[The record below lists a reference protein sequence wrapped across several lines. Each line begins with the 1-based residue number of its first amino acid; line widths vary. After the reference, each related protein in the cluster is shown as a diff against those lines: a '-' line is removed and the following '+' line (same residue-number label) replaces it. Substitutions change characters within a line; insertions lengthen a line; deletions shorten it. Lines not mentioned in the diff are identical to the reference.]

1 MIVIIGGGNIN
12 TSFAKEFIDRLD
24 KSSLSIMACDSG
36 YENCLA
42 IGLEPDIVIGDFDS
56 ISREAYEKL
65 QHSNAEVIKL
75 NPVKDDTDIE
85 AAVNIAIHKT
95 SFGEFI
101 YILGGT
107 GKRLDHFLGNVSL
120 MGLGLQKDRQVVI
133 VDEYNYIQMIAARET
148 LEIERDGVD
157 GQFGNYISVFPYGG
171 KAVGVT
177 MTGFKYPLED
187 ATLEGFNTLTVSNEI
202 VEEVGTV
209 TLKEGYLIVCESRD
223 ACPID

>member
-65 QHSNAEVIKL
+65 QHSNVEVIKL

-107 GKRLDHFLGNVSL
+107 GKRLDHFLGNVNL
-120 MGLGLQKDRQVVI
+120 LGMGCLKQRKVVI
-133 VDEYNYIQMIAARET
+133 VDEYNYIQMISAGQVLNLSREG
-148 LEIERDGVD
+148 EGA
-157 GQFGNYISVFPYGG
+157 QFGHYVSIFPYGG
-171 KAVGVT
+171 KATGVT
-177 MTGFKYPLED
+177 MTGFKYPLEN
-187 ATLEGFNTLTVSNEI
+187 ATIEGFNTLTVSNEI
-202 VEEVGTV
+202 TEEVGSIS
-209 TLKEGYLIVCESRD
+209 LKEGYLIVCETRD
-223 ACPID
+223 AI

>member
-56 ISREAYEKL
+56 ISKEAYEKL

-107 GKRLDHFLGNVSL
+107 GKRLDHFLGNVNL
-120 MGLGLQKDRQVVI
+120 LGMGCLKQRKVVI
-133 VDEYNYIQMIAARET
+133 VDEYNYIQMISAGQVLDLSREG
-148 LEIERDGVD
+148 EEA
-157 GQFGNYISVFPYGG
+157 QFGHYVSIFPYGG
-171 KAVGVT
+171 KATGVT
-177 MTGFKYPLED
+177 MTGFKYPLEN
-187 ATLEGFNTLTVSNEI
+187 ATIEGFNTLTVSNEI
-202 VEEVGTV
+202 TEEVGSIS
-209 TLKEGYLIVCESRD
+209 LKEGYLIVCETRD
-223 ACPID
+223 AI

>member
-12 TSFAKEFIDRLD
+12 KSFAKDFIDKLD
-24 KSSLSIMACDSG
+24 KASLSVMACDSG

-42 IGLEPDIVIGDFDS
+42 IGVKPDIVIGDFDS
-56 ISREAYEKL
+56 ISKEAYEKL
-65 QHSNAEVIKL
+65 QQSDAEIIKL
-75 NPVKDDTDIE
+75 NPIKDDTDIE

-107 GKRLDHFLGNVSL
+107 GKRLDHFLGNMSL
-120 MGLGLQKDRQVVI
+120 LGLGCRKDRQVVI
-133 VDEYNYIQMIAARET
+133 VDEYNYIQMISARET
-148 LEIERDGVD
+148 LEIDKSGPE
-157 GQFGNYISVFPYGG
+157 GQFGDYISVFPYGG

-202 VEEVGTV
+202 VEEMGTI
-209 TLKEGYLIVCESRD
+209 TLKEGYLVVCESRD

>member
-12 TSFAKEFIDRLD
+12 TRFAKEFIDRLD

-107 GKRLDHFLGNVSL
+107 GKRLDHFLGNVNL
-120 MGLGLQKDRQVVI
+120 LGMGCLKQRKVVI
-133 VDEYNYIQMIAARET
+133 VDEYNYIQMISAGQVLDLSREG
-148 LEIERDGVD
+148 EGA
-157 GQFGNYISVFPYGG
+157 QFGHYVSIFPYGG
-171 KAVGVT
+171 KAAGVT
-177 MTGFKYPLED
+177 MTGFKYPLEN
-187 ATLEGFNTLTVSNEI
+187 ATIEGFNTLTVSNELI
-202 VEEVGTV
+202 ESVGSI
-209 TLKEGYLIVCESRD
+209 TLKEGYLIVCETRD
-223 ACPID
+223 AI

>member
-107 GKRLDHFLGNVSL
+107 GKRLDHFLGNVNL
-120 MGLGLQKDRQVVI
+120 LGMGCLKQRKVVI
-133 VDEYNYIQMIAARET
+133 VDEYNYIQMISAGQVLDLSREG
-148 LEIERDGVD
+148 EEA
-157 GQFGNYISVFPYGG
+157 QFGHYVSIFPYGG
-171 KAVGVT
+171 KATGVT
-177 MTGFKYPLED
+177 MTGFKYPLEN
-187 ATLEGFNTLTVSNEI
+187 ATIEGFNTLTVSNEI
-202 VEEVGTV
+202 TEEVGSIS
-209 TLKEGYLIVCESRD
+209 LKEGYLIVCETRD
-223 ACPID
+223 AI

>member
-107 GKRLDHFLGNVSL
+107 GKRLDHFLGNVNL
-120 MGLGLQKDRQVVI
+120 LGMGCLKQRKVVI
-133 VDEYNYIQMIAARET
+133 VDEYNYIQMISAGQVLNLSREG
-148 LEIERDGVD
+148 EGA
-157 GQFGNYISVFPYGG
+157 QFGHYVSIFPYGG
-171 KAVGVT
+171 KATGVT
-177 MTGFKYPLED
+177 MTGFKYPLEN
-187 ATLEGFNTLTVSNEI
+187 ATIEGFNTLTVSNEI
-202 VEEVGTV
+202 TEEVGSIS
-209 TLKEGYLIVCESRD
+209 LKEGYLIVCETRD
-223 ACPID
+223 AI

>member
-1 MIVIIGGGNIN
+1 MIVIIGGGSIN

-107 GKRLDHFLGNVSL
+107 GKRLDHFLGNVNL
-120 MGLGLQKDRQVVI
+120 LGMGCLKQRKVVI
-133 VDEYNYIQMIAARET
+133 VDEYNYIQMISAGQVLDLSREG
-148 LEIERDGVD
+148 EGA
-157 GQFGNYISVFPYGG
+157 QFGHYVSIFPYGG
-171 KAVGVT
+171 KAAGVT
-177 MTGFKYPLED
+177 MTGFKYPLEN
-187 ATLEGFNTLTVSNEI
+187 ATIEGFNTLTVSNELI
-202 VEEVGTV
+202 ESVGSI
-209 TLKEGYLIVCESRD
+209 TLKEGYLIVCETRD
-223 ACPID
+223 AI

>member
-1 MIVIIGGGNIN
+1 MIVIIGGGSIN

-56 ISREAYEKL
+56 ISKEAYEKL

-107 GKRLDHFLGNVSL
+107 GKRLDHFLGNVNL
-120 MGLGLQKDRQVVI
+120 LGMGCLKQRKVVI
-133 VDEYNYIQMIAARET
+133 VDEYNYIQMISAGQVLDLSREG
-148 LEIERDGVD
+148 EGA
-157 GQFGNYISVFPYGG
+157 QFGHYVSIFSYGG
-171 KAVGVT
+171 KATGVT
-177 MTGFKYPLED
+177 LTGFKYPLEN
-187 ATLEGFNTLTVSNEI
+187 ATIEGFNTLTVSNEI
-202 VEEVGTV
+202 TEEVASIS
-209 TLKEGYLIVCESRD
+209 LKEGYLIVCETRD
-223 ACPID
+223 AI

>member
-1 MIVIIGGGNIN
+1 MIVIIGGGSIN

-56 ISREAYEKL
+56 ISKEAYEKL

-107 GKRLDHFLGNVSL
+107 GKRLDHFLGNVNL
-120 MGLGLQKDRQVVI
+120 LGMGCLKQRKVVI
-133 VDEYNYIQMIAARET
+133 VDEYNYIQMISAGQVLDLSREG
-148 LEIERDGVD
+148 EGA
-157 GQFGNYISVFPYGG
+157 QFGHYVSIFSYGG
-171 KAVGVT
+171 KATGVT
-177 MTGFKYPLED
+177 MTGFKYPLEN
-187 ATLEGFNTLTVSNEI
+187 ATIEGFNTLTVSNEI
-202 VEEVGTV
+202 TQEVGSI
-209 TLKEGYLIVCESRD
+209 TLKEGYLIVCETRD
-223 ACPID
+223 AI

>member
-107 GKRLDHFLGNVSL
+107 GKRLDHFLGNVNL
-120 MGLGLQKDRQVVI
+120 LGMGCLKQRKVVI
-133 VDEYNYIQMIAARET
+133 VDEYNYIQMISAGQVLDLSREG
-148 LEIERDGVD
+148 EEA
-157 GQFGNYISVFPYGG
+157 QFGHYVSIFPYGG
-171 KAVGVT
+171 KATGVT
-177 MTGFKYPLED
+177 MAGFKYPLEN
-187 ATLEGFNTLTVSNEI
+187 ATIEGFNTLTVSNEI
-202 VEEVGTV
+202 TEEVGSIS
-209 TLKEGYLIVCESRD
+209 LKEGYLIVCETRD
-223 ACPID
+223 AI

>member
-1 MIVIIGGGNIN
+1 MIVIIGGGSIN

-65 QHSNAEVIKL
+65 QRSNAEVIKL

-107 GKRLDHFLGNVSL
+107 GKRLDHFLGNVNL
-120 MGLGLQKDRQVVI
+120 LGLGCLKQRKVVI
-133 VDEYNYIQMIAARET
+133 VDEYNYIQMISAGQTLSLSREG
-148 LEIERDGVD
+148 EEA
-157 GQFGNYISVFPYGG
+157 QFGHYVSVFPYGG
-171 KAVGVT
+171 KATGVT
-177 MTGFKYPLED
+177 MTGFKYPLEN
-187 ATLEGFNTLTVSNEI
+187 ATIEGFNTLTVSNELI
-202 VEEVGTV
+202 ESSGSI
-209 TLKEGYLIVCESRD
+209 TLKEGYLIVCETRD
-223 ACPID
+223 AI

>member
-1 MIVIIGGGNIN
+1 MIVIIGGGSIN

-56 ISREAYEKL
+56 ISKEAYEKL

-107 GKRLDHFLGNVSL
+107 GKRLDHFLGNVNL
-120 MGLGLQKDRQVVI
+120 LGMGCLKQRKVVI
-133 VDEYNYIQMIAARET
+133 VDEYNYIQMISAGQVLDLSREG
-148 LEIERDGVD
+148 EGA
-157 GQFGNYISVFPYGG
+157 QFGHYVSIFPYGG
-171 KAVGVT
+171 KATGVT
-177 MTGFKYPLED
+177 MTGFKYPLEN
-187 ATLEGFNTLTVSNEI
+187 ATIEGFNTLTVSNEI
-202 VEEVGTV
+202 TEEVGSIS
-209 TLKEGYLIVCESRD
+209 LKEGYLIVCETRD
-223 ACPID
+223 AI

>member
-1 MIVIIGGGNIN
+1 MIVIIGGGSIN

-56 ISREAYEKL
+56 ISKEAYEKL

-107 GKRLDHFLGNVSL
+107 GKRLDHFLGNVNL
-120 MGLGLQKDRQVVI
+120 LGMGCLKQRKVVI
-133 VDEYNYIQMIAARET
+133 VDEYNYIQMISAGQVLDLSREG
-148 LEIERDGVD
+148 EEA
-157 GQFGNYISVFPYGG
+157 QFGHYVSIFPYGG
-171 KAVGVT
+171 KATGVT
-177 MTGFKYPLED
+177 MTGFKYPLEN
-187 ATLEGFNTLTVSNEI
+187 ATIEGFNTLTVSNEI
-202 VEEVGTV
+202 TEEVGSI
-209 TLKEGYLIVCESRD
+209 TLKEGYLIVCETRD
-223 ACPID
+223 AI

>member
-107 GKRLDHFLGNVSL
+107 GKRLDHFLGNVNL
-120 MGLGLQKDRQVVI
+120 LGMGCLKQRKVVI
-133 VDEYNYIQMIAARET
+133 VDEYNYIQMISAGQVLNLSREG
-148 LEIERDGVD
+148 EEA
-157 GQFGNYISVFPYGG
+157 QFGHYVSIFPYGG
-171 KAVGVT
+171 KATGVT
-177 MTGFKYPLED
+177 MTGFKYPLEN
-187 ATLEGFNTLTVSNEI
+187 ATIEGFNTLTVSNEI
-202 VEEVGTV
+202 TEEVGSIS
-209 TLKEGYLIVCESRD
+209 LKEGYLIVCETRD
-223 ACPID
+223 AI

>member
-1 MIVIIGGGNIN
+1 MIVIIGGGSIN

-107 GKRLDHFLGNVSL
+107 GKRLDHFLGNVNL
-120 MGLGLQKDRQVVI
+120 LGMGCLKQRKVVI
-133 VDEYNYIQMIAARET
+133 VDEYNYIQMISAGQVLDLSREG
-148 LEIERDGVD
+148 EGA
-157 GQFGNYISVFPYGG
+157 QFGHYVSIFSYGG
-171 KAVGVT
+171 KATGVT
-177 MTGFKYPLED
+177 LIGFKYPLEN
-187 ATLEGFNTLTVSNEI
+187 ATIEGFNTLTVSNEI
-202 VEEVGTV
+202 TEEVASIS
-209 TLKEGYLIVCESRD
+209 LKEGYLIVCETRD
-223 ACPID
+223 AI